1 MPHFASSDFSSEIT
15 KGGVCRLTFLDLIK
29 VFTILFYS
37 YIETFSLQ
45 MFPILQ
51 YSPFSGCTA
60 HALELPQTATNHS
73 RQDLKLLMLLIN
85 IHISFCPPITCPW
98 LLFFTK
104 VWKSDLSV
112 TSSGGIN
119 AHLCTLSLFLLVSG
133 NSPYWPHLLFSDFLP
148 IHSNFPQLW
157 IDEIISYSDNL
168 LFLLMS

>member
-15 KGGVCRLTFLDLIK
+15 KGGVYRLTILDLIK

-45 MFPILQ
+45 MFPVLQ

-85 IHISFCPPITCPW
+85 IHISFCPPITCQW

-119 AHLCTLSLFLLVSG
+119 VLFLLVSG
-133 NSPYWPHLLFSDFLP
+133 KLQTTHLTDHTSSFQIFFQFIPIFL
-148 IHSNFPQLW
+148 SF
-157 IDEIISYSDNL
+157 E
-168 LFLLMS
+168 